1 MALSRLPLLMLK
13 PVTGLVSAALGGVP
27 TPTETRASRPL
38 QRADAIAKRAA
49 AKAAAISATLSLPPG
64 PMGLVT
70 VLPDMILVWRIQAQ
84 MVVDIA
90 AAFGKAD
97 HLSES
102 DITAIL
108 FKHVSSVA
116 LNDYNRNIPIDQPE
130 PPLDLVEIINRMV
143 SKRGEV
149 INRFASE
156 VTSAAM
162 ERITRRVITRL
173 VPLGGTLIVSAQAAL
188 DTGAV
193 AKTAIEMFSGERR
206 KPPGRPR
213 PRARQSNV
221 PSSQR

>member
-1 MALSRLPLLMLK
+1 MALSSLPLLVLK
-13 PVTGLVSAALGGVP
+13 PLTGLVSAALGGVP
-27 TPTETRASRPL
+27 KPTETKASRPL
-38 QRADAIAKRAA
+38 QRAEAIAKRAA
-49 AKAAAISATLSLPPG
+49 AKAAAISGTLSLPPG

-108 FKHVSSVA
+108 FKHVSNAA
-116 LNDYNRNIPIDQPE
+116 LADYNRNLPIDQRE
-130 PPLDLVEIINRMV
+130 PPLDLGELINRMV

-149 INRFASE
+149 INRFATE
-156 VTSAAM
+156 VTTAAL
-162 ERITRRVITRL
+162 ERITKRIITRL

-206 KPPGRPR
+206 RPPSR
-213 PRARQSNV
+213 PRARQANV

>member
-1 MALSRLPLLMLK
+1 MALSQLPLLVIK
-13 PVTGLVSAALGGVP
+13 PLTGLVSAALGGVP
-27 TPTETRASRPL
+27 KPTETRASRPL

-49 AKAAAISATLSLPPG
+49 AKAAAISGTLSLPPG
-64 PMGLVT
+64 PLGLVT

-108 FKHVSSVA
+108 FRHVSSA
-116 LNDYNRNIPIDQPE
+116 AMADYNRNIPIDNPE
-130 PPLDLVEIINRMV
+130 PPLDLKEIINRMV

-149 INRFASE
+149 INRFATE

-162 ERITRRVITRL
+162 ERLTRRLITRL

-193 AKTAIEMFSGERR
+193 AKTAIEMFSGERKR
-206 KPPGRPR
+206 PSQRPR
-213 PRARQSNV
+213 TRQSSV
-221 PSSQR
+221 RPGS

>member
-1 MALSRLPLLMLK
+1 MALSQLPLLVLK
-13 PVTGLVSAALGGVP
+13 PLTGLVSAALGGVP
-27 TPTETRASRPL
+27 RPTETRASRPL
-38 QRADAIAKRAA
+38 QRAEAIAKRAA
-49 AKAAAISATLSLPPG
+49 AKAAAISGTLSLPPG

-97 HLSES
+97 HLSEG

-108 FKHVSSVA
+108 FKHVSSA
-116 LNDYNRNIPIDQPE
+116 AMADYNRNVPIDHRE
-130 PPLDLVEIINRMV
+130 PPLDLGEIINRMV

-149 INRFASE
+149 INRFATE
-156 VTSAAM
+156 VSSAVI
-162 ERITRRVITRL
+162 ERITKRVVTRL

-193 AKTAIEMFSGERR
+193 AKTAIEMFSGERKR
-206 KPPGRPR
+206 PPTR
-213 PRARQSNV
+213 PRARQANV
-221 PSSQR
+221 PSSHR